1 MTQLDYANKQLELAN
16 NILQSCLNDGAGNE
30 ESIELAK
37 KLYDSCKRVLKD
49 ANLILNCLIL
59 NISKHMEMKKQN
71 LHKTLSTKDIF
82 LFMLYLLGVIFA
94 TSPLWYNLFVI
105 K

>member
-16 NILQSCLNDGAGNE
+16 NILQSCLNGGTVNE

-37 KLYDSCKRVLKD
+37 KLYDSCKKSVKICESNAELF
-49 ANLILNCLIL
+49 
-59 NISKHMEMKKQN
+59 
-71 LHKTLSTKDIF
+71 DIE
-82 LFMLYLLGVIFA
+82 Y
-94 TSPLWYNLFVI
+94 